1 MSFVLQKGYTRS
13 TVDVAGAN
21 REEYWCDA
29 ICQEYVK
36 LDCNVTAGDTF
47 KGAVR
52 GGVAL
57 STLKFSEVIADP
69 QYVKRDKVSI
79 AQATE
84 EDFLISF
91 QLSQEGFV
99 RQGGREAHL
108 RQGSFALYD
117 STEPYT
123 LSFNKPFHQLI
134 IQMPKNV
141 LRQHLLEPERYTA
154 ISIDGQHGIGAVL
167 SNFILSLAQELNTV
181 PSMSEDLS
189 DSLLNMIAMAYS
201 SSVRIGPV
209 NDNGVLQDNL
219 RKKVL
224 RFIENNLSEA
234 DLNNQKIADS
244 QGISLRYLQKLFEGQ
259 ENSLH
264 QLVMEKRLQKSRSII
279 LGGKAATLSIEQ
291 IAYRCGFSNY
301 AHFSR
306 SFKKYFG
313 YSPSDLRR

>member
-1 MSFVLQKGYTRS
+1 MSFVMQKGYTRS
-13 TVDVAGAN
+13 TVDVPSAN
-21 REEYWCDA
+21 REEFWCDA

-36 LDCNVTAGDTF
+36 LDCNVTAADSFT
-47 KGAVR
+47 GAVK

-57 STLKFSEVIADP
+57 SALKFSEVIADP
-69 QYVKRDKVSI
+69 QDVKRDKSSI
-79 AQATE
+79 ALATE

-108 RQGSFALYD
+108 KQGCFALYD

-134 IQMPKNV
+134 IQMPKAV

-154 ISIDGQHGIGAVL
+154 VSIDGQQGIGAVL

-181 PSMSEDLS
+181 PSISEDLC

-201 SSVRIGPV
+201 SSVRMGPI
-209 NDNGVLQDNL
+209 NDNSIVQDNL

-234 DLNNQKIADS
+234 DLNNQKIANS

-259 ENSLH
+259 DNSLH
-264 QLVMEKRLQKSRSII
+264 QLVMEKRLQKARSII
-279 LGGKAATLSIEQ
+279 MGGNAAKLSIEQ

-313 YSPSDLRR
+313 HPPSELRC

>member
-1 MSFVLQKGYTRS
+1 MSFLLQHGYTRS
-13 TVDVAGAN
+13 TLDIPAVD

-36 LDCNVTAGDTF
+36 LDCNVDAESTF
-47 KGAVR
+47 KGSVR
-52 GGVAL
+52 GGVGLAKL
-57 STLKFSEVIADP
+57 RFSEVLADP
-69 QYVKRDKVSI
+69 QHVKRDKKLI
-79 AQATE
+79 AHSTE

-91 QLSQEGFV
+91 QLNQEGFV

-108 RQGSFALYD
+108 KRGSFSLYD

-134 IQMPKNV
+134 IQMPKDV

-154 ISIDGQHGIGAVL
+154 VSIDGQHGIGAVL

-181 PSMSEDLS
+181 PNMCEDLS
-189 DSLLNMIAMAYS
+189 DNLLNMIAMAYS
-201 SSVRIGPV
+201 SSVRF
-209 NDNGVLQDNL
+209 NQLADNSLVQDNL

-224 RFIENNLSEA
+224 RFIENNLAEP
-234 DLNNQKIADS
+234 DLSNQKIADS

-259 ENSLH
+259 EQSLH
-264 QLVMEKRLQKSRSII
+264 QLVLDKRLQKAQQI
-279 LGGKAATLSIEQ
+279 LLDKQQGLSSIEQ
-291 IAYRCGFSNY
+291 VAYRCGFNSY

-306 SFKKYFG
+306 SFKKHFG
-313 YSPSDLRR
+313 VSPSELRD